1 MNKPT
6 SLRSRVLGLFP
17 LALLLAG
24 AVAMLV
30 PFVWMFATSMQT
42 PLTAYDLPPHWLP
55 FPLRSQNYVDALTG
69 PVSLV
74 NALLNSTVIAI
85 VVTIG
90 QLITCPMAG
99 YAFARLRF
107 PGRGALLVTL
117 LASLMVP
124 VQVTVIPLFLLMRG
138 LHLIDNPASLILP
151 GLTGAFGVFLMRQFF
166 LTIPGE
172 ILEAAR
178 VDGAGPWMVYRR
190 VALPLAKPS
199 LAALAIITFLGTWNA
214 YFLPSIFLNSIDHAT
229 MPLALVLMLGPYKT
243 GNVAMIM
250 AATTMA
256 IVPAFA
262 VFLFA
267 QKWIVA
273 SLTQSGVKG

>member
-1 MNKPT
+1 
-6 SLRSRVLGLFP
+6 LLGLLP
-17 LALLLAG
+17 LALLLTG
-24 AVAMLV
+24 AVAMLA

-55 FPLRSQNYVDALTG
+55 LPLRTQNYADALTG
-69 PVSLV
+69 PVSLMT
-74 NALLNSTVIAI
+74 ALFNSTVIAI
-85 VVTIG
+85 LVTVG

-138 LHLIDNPASLILP
+138 LHLVDNPASLILP

-166 LTIPGE
+166 LTLPAE

-178 VDGAGPWMVYRR
+178 VDGASPWTVYRR

-214 YFLPSIFLNSIDHAT
+214 YFLPSIFLNSVNHAT

-267 QKWIVA
+267 QKWIVS